1 MIFSNK
7 LDLLWTGTLCLYML
21 TLLKHARSTRL
32 KFSKFAKMAAT
43 ISRLRRSSE
52 VSCSDPEETFYKM
65 DTMLTMANQTGG
77 LKHLT
82 LLMSTSVMLSLVRE
96 SMRAK

>member
-1 MIFSNK
+1 
-7 LDLLWTGTLCLYML
+7 ML
-21 TLLKHARSTRL
+21 AQQGLNLASLQKWQQQSPDYGDHLRL
-32 KFSKFAKMAAT
+32 VAQFCF
-43 ISRLRRSSE
+43 
-52 VSCSDPEETFYKM
+52 DPEETFYLI